1 MRRNVEAFADRS
13 SFRDL
18 SGSRFWCDFHHML
31 YRKSLAIVPA
41 VAALIIASCA
51 VSSFDPNTGEVRASA
66 PSSSLVSQG
75 LQQFDKMKR
84 EKRIS
89 TNPTY
94 NAQVQRVAARLKPV
108 ISIPN
113 ARWEFV
119 VFEDSTPN
127 AFALPGGKVGVHT
140 GLFQITENDA
150 GLAAVLGHEI
160 SHVVLN
166 HSQQRV
172 NQATGVAVG
181 TALLDAILSANGAD
195 KTTRAVTATG
205 AAATG
210 TVGLILPNSRK
221 AELQSDQLG
230 TLYMARAGY
239 DPAEA
244 VKLWERFSAW
254 RTKQGDGESPE
265 FLRTHPL
272 DQSRV
277 AALREFLPTAQRE
290 YKPR

>member
-1 MRRNVEAFADRS
+1 M
-13 SFRDL
+13 L
-18 SGSRFWCDFHHML
+18 S
-31 YRKSLAIVPA
+31 RKSLAIVPA

-51 VSSFDPNTGEVRASA
+51 VSSFDPNTGEVRAST

-75 LQQFDKMKR
+75 MKQFDEMKR

-89 TNPTY
+89 TDPTY
-94 NAQVQRVAARLKPV
+94 NAQVQRVAARLKSV

-119 VFEDSTPN
+119 VFEDPTPN
-127 AFALPGGKVGVHT
+127 AFALPGGKVGIHT
-140 GLFQITENDA
+140 GLFQITQNDA

-160 SHVVLN
+160 AHVVLN

-181 TALLDAILSANGAD
+181 TVLLDTILNAKGVD
-195 KTTRAVTATG
+195 KTGRAVAATG
-205 AAATG
+205 TAAVG
-210 TVGLILPNSRK
+210 TVGLILPYSRK
-221 AELQSDQLG
+221 SELESDQLG

-239 DPAEA
+239 DPQEA
-244 VKLWERFSAW
+244 VKLWERFSEW
-254 RTKQGDGESPE
+254 RIKQGEGDAPE

-272 DQSRV
+272 DQTRIV
-277 AALREFLPTAQRE
+277 KLREFLPTAQRE
-290 YKPR
+290 YQPQ

>member
-1 MRRNVEAFADRS
+1 MVCF
-13 SFRDL
+13 F
-18 SGSRFWCDFHHML
+18 HML

-41 VAALIIASCA
+41 IAALITVSCA

-75 LQQFDKMKR
+75 HQQFDKMKR

-94 NAQVQRVAARLKPV
+94 NAQVQRVAARLKSV

-119 VFEDSTPN
+119 IFEDSTPN

-140 GLFQITENDA
+140 GLFQITQNDA

-181 TALLDAILSANGAD
+181 TVLLDTILSANGVD
-195 KTTRAVTATG
+195 KTGRAAAATG
-205 AAATG
+205 AAAAG
-210 TVGLILPNSRK
+210 TMGLILPYSRN

-244 VKLWERFSAW
+244 VQLWERFAAW

-265 FLRTHPL
+265 FFRTHPL
-272 DQSRV
+272 DQTRILK
-277 AALREFLPTAQRE
+277 LREFLPTAQRE
-290 YKPR
+290 YNPR

>member
-1 MRRNVEAFADRS
+1 
-13 SFRDL
+13 
-18 SGSRFWCDFHHML
+18 ML

-41 VAALIIASCA
+41 IAALITVSCA

-75 LQQFDKMKR
+75 HQQFDKMKR

-94 NAQVQRVAARLKPV
+94 NAQVQRVAARLKSV

-140 GLFQITENDA
+140 GLFQITQNDA

-181 TALLDAILSANGAD
+181 TVLLDTILSANGVD
-195 KTTRAVTATG
+195 KTGRAAAATG
-205 AAATG
+205 AAAAG
-210 TVGLILPNSRK
+210 TMGLILPYSRN

-244 VKLWERFSAW
+244 VQLWERFAAW

-265 FLRTHPL
+265 FFRTHPL
-272 DQSRV
+272 DQTRIV
-277 AALREFLPTAQRE
+277 KLREFLPTAQRE
-290 YKPR
+290 YNPR

>member
-1 MRRNVEAFADRS
+1 MR
-13 SFRDL
+13 
-18 SGSRFWCDFHHML
+18 SRKF
-31 YRKSLAIVPA
+31 LAIVPA
-41 VAALIIASCA
+41 IFALVIASCA

-75 LQQFDKMKR
+75 SQAFDKMKR
-84 EKRIS
+84 EKTIS
-89 TNPTY
+89 HNPDY
-94 NAQVQRVAARLKPV
+94 NAQVQRVASRLKSV
-108 ISIPN
+108 INIPN
-113 ARWEFV
+113 AKWEFV

-140 GLFQITENDA
+140 GLFQITQNDA
-150 GLAAVLGHEI
+150 GLATVLGHEI

-181 TALLDAILSANGAD
+181 TALLDAILSAKGAD
-195 KTTRAVTATG
+195 KTTRAVAATATG
-205 AAATG
+205 AVG
-210 TVGLILPNSRK
+210 TVGLILPYSRK

-239 DPAEA
+239 NPEEA
-244 VKLWERFSAW
+244 VKLWKRFSAW
-254 RTKQGDGESPE
+254 RIKQGDGESPE
-265 FLRTHPL
+265 FIRTHPL
-272 DQSRV
+272 DQTRIN
-277 AALREFLPTAQRE
+277 ALQAFLPTAQRE

>member
-1 MRRNVEAFADRS
+1 MHEVLADD
-13 SFRDL
+13 FPML
-18 SGSRFWCDFHHML
+18 S
-31 YRKSLAIVPA
+31 RKSLSIIPAIF
-41 VAALIIASCA
+41 ALVVVSCT

-75 LQQFDKMKR
+75 AQAFDKMKR
-84 EKRIS
+84 EKKIS
-89 TNPTY
+89 RNSDY

-108 ISIPN
+108 IHIPN
-113 ARWEFV
+113 AKWEFV
-119 VFEDSTPN
+119 VFEDSSPN

-140 GLFQITENDA
+140 GLFQITQNDA

-172 NQATGVAVG
+172 NQATGVALG
-181 TALLDAILSANGAD
+181 TVLLDSILSAKGVD
-195 KTTRAVTATG
+195 KSTRAVAATATG
-205 AAATG
+205 AAG
-210 TVGLILPNSRK
+210 TVGLILPYSRK

-239 DPAEA
+239 NPEEA
-244 VKLWERFSAW
+244 VKLWKRFSAW
-254 RTKQGDGESPE
+254 RIKQGDGESPE
-265 FLRTHPL
+265 FIRTHPL
-272 DQSRV
+272 DQTRIN
-277 AALREFLPTAQRE
+277 ALQEFLPTAKRE

>member
-1 MRRNVEAFADRS
+1 MRFQK
-13 SFRDL
+13 F
-18 SGSRFWCDFHHML
+18 
-31 YRKSLAIVPA
+31 LAIVPS
-41 VAALIIASCA
+41 VLALVIVSCA
-51 VSSFDPNTGEVRASA
+51 VSSFDPNTGEVRTSA

-75 LQQFDKMKR
+75 IREFDKMKR

-89 TNPTY
+89 THPAY
-94 NAQVQRVAARLKPV
+94 NAQVQRVASHLKSV
-108 ISIPN
+108 INIPN

-119 VFEDSTPN
+119 VFEDPTPN

-140 GLFQITENDA
+140 GLFQITQTDA
-150 GLAAVLGHEI
+150 GLATVLGHEI

-181 TALLDAILSANGAD
+181 TVLLDTILSAKGVD
-195 KTTRAVTATG
+195 KTGRAG
-205 AAATG
+205 AATAAAAVG
-210 TVGLILPNSRK
+210 TVGLILPYSRK

-239 DPAEA
+239 HPAEA
-244 VKLWERFSAW
+244 IQLWERFAAW
-254 RTKQGDGESPE
+254 RIKQGKGESPE
-265 FLRTHPL
+265 FFRTHPL
-272 DQSRV
+272 DQTRID
-277 AALREFLPTAQRE
+277 ALKAFLPTAQRE

>member
-1 MRRNVEAFADRS
+1 MR
-13 SFRDL
+13 FRKFSAL
-18 SGSRFWCDFHHML
+18 
-31 YRKSLAIVPA
+31 VPA
-41 VAALIIASCA
+41 VLALVIVSCA

-75 LQQFDKMKR
+75 IREFDKMKR

-89 TNPTY
+89 QNPAH
-94 NAQVQRVAARLKPV
+94 NAQVQRVVSRLKSV
-108 ISIPN
+108 IHIPN

-119 VFEDSTPN
+119 VFEDPTPN

-140 GLFQITENDA
+140 GLFQITQNDA

-160 SHVVLN
+160 AHVVLN

-172 NQATGVAVG
+172 NQATGVALG
-181 TALLDAILSANGAD
+181 TVLLDAVLSANGAD
-195 KTTRAVTATG
+195 KSTRAIAASG
-205 AAATG
+205 AAAAG
-210 TVGLILPNSRK
+210 TVGLILPYSRK

-239 DPAEA
+239 NPEESI
-244 VKLWERFSAW
+244 KLWERFSAW
-254 RTKQGDGESPE
+254 RIKKGESESPE

-272 DQSRV
+272 DQSRIL
-277 AALREFLPTAQRE
+277 ALKSFLPTAQRE
-290 YKPR
+290 YNPR

>member
-1 MRRNVEAFADRS
+1 MLTRKY
-13 SFRDL
+13 L
-18 SGSRFWCDFHHML
+18 S
-31 YRKSLAIVPA
+31 IVPA
-41 VAALIIASCA
+41 IVVLVIASCA

-66 PSSSLVSQG
+66 PSSSLVTQG
-75 LQQFDKMKR
+75 HQQFDKMKR

-108 ISIPN
+108 IDIPN

-119 VFEDSTPN
+119 VFEDPTPN

-140 GLFQITENDA
+140 GLFQITQNDA

-160 SHVVLN
+160 AHVVLN

-181 TALLDAILSANGAD
+181 TVLLDTILSAKGVD
-195 KTTRAVTATG
+195 KTGRAG
-205 AAATG
+205 AATAAAAAG
-210 TVGLILPNSRK
+210 TVGLILPYSRR

-244 VKLWERFSAW
+244 VQLWERFSAW
-254 RTKQGDGESPE
+254 RIKQGEGQSPE
-265 FLRTHPL
+265 FFRTHPL
-272 DQSRV
+272 DQTRID
-277 AALREFLPTAQRE
+277 ALKTFLPTAQRE
-290 YKPR
+290 YKPQ

>member
-1 MRRNVEAFADRS
+1 
-13 SFRDL
+13 
-18 SGSRFWCDFHHML
+18 ML
-31 YRKSLAIVPA
+31 TRKSLSIIPAIA
-41 VAALIIASCA
+41 VLVIASCA
-51 VSSFDPNTGEVRASA
+51 VSSFDPNTGEVRANA
-66 PSSSLVSQG
+66 PSSALVSQG
-75 LQQFDKMKR
+75 GKQFDQMKR
-84 EKRIS
+84 EKKIS
-89 TNPTY
+89 TNPSY
-94 NAQVQRVAARLKPV
+94 NAQVQRVASRLKSV
-108 ISIPN
+108 IDIPN
-113 ARWEFV
+113 AKWEFV

-140 GLFQITENDA
+140 GLFQITQDDA

-181 TALLDAILSANGAD
+181 TLLLDTILSAKGAD
-195 KTTRAVTATG
+195 KTTRAATATG
-205 AAATG
+205 VAAAG
-210 TVGLILPNSRK
+210 TVGLILPYSRN
-221 AELQSDQLG
+221 AEHQSDQLG

-254 RTKQGDGESPE
+254 RIKQGDSESPE

-272 DQSRV
+272 DQNRV
-277 AALREFLPTAQRE
+277 AALQEFLPTAQRE

>member
-1 MRRNVEAFADRS
+1 MHEVLADV
-13 SFRDL
+13 FPML
-18 SGSRFWCDFHHML
+18 S
-31 YRKSLAIVPA
+31 RKSLSIIPA
-41 VAALIIASCA
+41 VFALIVVSCS

-75 LQQFDKMKR
+75 AQAFDKMKR
-84 EKRIS
+84 EKKIS
-89 TNPTY
+89 RNSSY
-94 NAQVQRVAARLKPV
+94 NAQVNRVAARLKSV
-108 ISIPN
+108 IKIPN

-140 GLFQITENDA
+140 GLFQITQNDA

-160 SHVVLN
+160 AHVVLN

-181 TALLDAILSANGAD
+181 TALLDAVLSSRGAD
-195 KTTRAVTATG
+195 RSTRAVAATG
-205 AAATG
+205 AAAAG
-210 TVGLILPNSRK
+210 TVGLILPYSRK

-239 DPAEA
+239 NPEESI
-244 VKLWERFSAW
+244 KLWKRFAAW
-254 RTKQGDGESPE
+254 RMKQSKGESPE

-272 DQSRV
+272 DQTRIN
-277 AALREFLPTAQRE
+277 ALQEFLPTAQRE

>member
-1 MRRNVEAFADRS
+1 MS
-13 SFRDL
+13 
-18 SGSRFWCDFHHML
+18 H
-31 YRKSLAIVPA
+31 RKSLPLVLA
-41 VAALIIASCA
+41 VAALIITSCA

-66 PSSSLVSQG
+66 PSSSLTAQG
-75 LQQFDKMKR
+75 FKQFDQMKR
-84 EKRIS
+84 QKRIS
-89 TNPTY
+89 TNPAY

-108 ISIPN
+108 IDLPN

-140 GLFQITENDA
+140 GLFQITQDDA

-160 SHVVLN
+160 AHVVLN

-181 TALLDAILSANGAD
+181 AVLLDTILSARGAD
-195 KTTRAVTATG
+195 KTERAAAATG
-205 AAATG
+205 AAAAG
-210 TVGLILPNSRK
+210 TVGLILPYSRK
-221 AELQSDQLG
+221 AELESDKLG

-239 DPAEA
+239 DPNQAI
-244 VKLWERFSAW
+244 KLWERFAAW
-254 RTKQGDGESPE
+254 RAKQGDGESPE

-272 DQSRV
+272 DQTRIN
-277 AALREFLPTAQRE
+277 ALRQFLPVAQRE
-290 YKPR
+290 YNLR